1 MPSGGKINVTFSRKG
16 RRIRQSMRVEHS
28 EPLAFWTFPRLRTH
42 ESYAVDGC
50 VRTCFDYFSKTI
62 SWIVGKNKATTRKE
76 QRTTETGC
84 TANRT
89 DRRANRTAHFTAARK
104 SAACIYFSAFRQM
117 RLAHSAVVNKAYV
130 KNVHME
136 PKRSND
142 ASSEKWTQ
150 KRENC
155 KQSMH
160 RTNQVRERFR
170 SFQERRPRDESPVS
184 VVFGVDRG
192 QVLV

>member
-117 RLAHSAVVNKAYV
+117 RLAHSAVVSKAYV
-130 KNVHME
+130 KMYIGNLNEATTPARKMDTK
-136 PKRSND
+136 KRKLQAEH
-142 ASSEKWTQ
+142 ASHQSS
-150 KRENC
+150 KRA
-155 KQSMH
+155 
-160 RTNQVRERFR
+160 F
-170 SFQERRPRDESPVS
+170 
-184 VVFGVDRG
+184 
-192 QVLV
+192 